1 MRLRRLT
8 EKKKNGSCHVSD
20 EVVADYKSGG
30 EPREWLEIALLQ
42 SIKAIGLDRKLFKAV
57 KVG

>member
-8 EKKKNGSCHVSD
+8 EKKKNGSCHATD
-20 EVVADYKSGG
+20 EIVADYQAGG
-30 EPREWLEIALLQ
+30 ELREWLEIALLE